1 MTLKIWQHKTLTIYK
16 ETKIYEK
23 EHDFEFIK
31 VILPKTI
38 CKNSINDINV
48 YLQFDFEDGTAVTK
62 QLTKTENQI
71 GICNIGY
78 WLTYKAQQVVI
89 TALYID
95 NNNVQLGKSNK
106 IVIDII
112 ESKSNETESVV
123 NILEKALENVR
134 TEIEKRDVDTSSYSK
149 EQIASAIK
157 LITNAKI
164 VVDNEGNA
172 KIVVA
177 NSEIT
182 IDDSGNTKIERGI
195 KNGLC

>member
-1 MTLKIWQHKTLTIYK
+1 MTFKIWQHKTLTIFK

-31 VILPKTI
+31 VILPETI

-48 YLQFDFEDGTAVTK
+48 YLHFDFEDGTAVTK
-62 QLTKTENQI
+62 QLTKTENNI
-71 GICNIGY
+71 AVCNVGY
-78 WLTYKAQQVVI
+78 WLTYNAQQVVI
-89 TALYID
+89 TALYVD
-95 NNNVQLGKSNK
+95 NNNIQVGKSNK

-112 ESKSNETESVV
+112 KNESNETESVV

-149 EQIASAIK
+149 EQIADAIK

-164 VVDNEGNA
+164 VIDAEGNA
-172 KIVVA
+172 KIVVT

-182 IDDSGNTKIERGI
+182 IDDNGNIKIGRGV
-195 KNGLC
+195 

>member
-1 MTLKIWQHKTLTIYK
+1 MTFKIWQHKTLTIFK

-31 VILPKTI
+31 VILPETI

-62 QLTKTENQI
+62 QLTKAENNTAV
-71 GICNIGY
+71 CNIGY

-106 IVIDII
+106 IVIDIV

-123 NILEKALENVR
+123 NILEKALEDVR
-134 TEIEKRDVDTSSYSK
+134 TEIEKRGVDTSSYSK
-149 EQIASAIK
+149 ENIADTIK
-157 LITNAKI
+157 LITNARI
-164 VVDNEGNA
+164 VIDDEGNA
-172 KIVVA
+172 KLVVTD
-177 NSEIT
+177 SEVT
-182 IDDSGNTKIERGI
+182 IDEDGNTKIERGV
-195 KNGLC
+195 

>member
-1 MTLKIWQHKTLTIYK
+1 MTLKIWQHKTLTIFK

-31 VILPKTI
+31 VILPETI

-134 TEIEKRDVDTSSYSK
+134 TEIEKRGVDTSSYSK
-149 EQIASAIK
+149 ENIADTIK
-157 LITNAKI
+157 LITNTKI
-164 VVDNEGNA
+164 VIDDEGNA
-172 KIVVA
+172 KLVVTD
-177 NSEIT
+177 SEVT
-182 IDDSGNTKIERGI
+182 IDEDGNTKIERGV
-195 KNGLC
+195 

>member
-1 MTLKIWQHKTLTIYK
+1 MTLKIWQHKTLTIFK

-31 VILPKTI
+31 VILPDVI

-48 YLQFDFEDGTAVTK
+48 YLHFDFEDGTAVTK
-62 QLTKTENQI
+62 QLTKTDNNI

-106 IVIDII
+106 VVIDIV
-112 ESKSNETESVV
+112 ESTSNETESVV

-134 TEIEKRDVDTSSYSK
+134 TEIEKRGVDTSSYSK
-149 EQIASAIK
+149 ENIADTIK
-157 LITNAKI
+157 LITNARI
-164 VVDNEGNA
+164 VIDDEGNA

-177 NSEIT
+177 NSEIM
-182 IDDSGNTKIERGI
+182 IDDNGNAKIERGV
-195 KNGLC
+195 

>member
-1 MTLKIWQHKTLTIYK
+1 MTLKIWQHKTLTIFK

-31 VILPKTI
+31 VMLPDMI

-48 YLQFDFEDGTAVTK
+48 YLQFDFDDGTAVTK
-62 QLTKTENQI
+62 QLTKVENQI

-78 WLTYKAQQVVI
+78 WLTYKSQQVVI

-106 IVIDII
+106 IVIDIV

-123 NILEKALENVR
+123 NILEKALEDVR
-134 TEIEKRDVDTSSYSK
+134 TEVEKRGVDTSSYSK
-149 EQIASAIK
+149 EKIAETIK
-157 LITNAKI
+157 LITNARI
-164 VVDNEGNA
+164 VIDNEGNA
-172 KIVVA
+172 KLVVTD
-177 NSEIT
+177 SEVI
-182 IDDSGNTKIERGI
+182 IDEDGNASIERGV
-195 KNGLC
+195 

>member
-1 MTLKIWQHKTLTIYK
+1 MTFKIWQHKTLTIFK

-31 VILPKTI
+31 VILPDVI

-48 YLQFDFEDGTAVTK
+48 YLHFDFEDGTAVTK
-62 QLTKTENQI
+62 QLTKAENNI

-106 IVIDII
+106 IVIDIV
-112 ESKSNETESVV
+112 ESTSNETESVV
-123 NILEKALENVR
+123 NILEKALEDVR
-134 TEIEKRDVDTSSYSK
+134 TEIEKRGVDTSSYSK
-149 EQIASAIK
+149 ENIADTIK
-157 LITNAKI
+157 LITNARI
-164 VVDNEGNA
+164 VIDDEGNA

-177 NSEIT
+177 NSEIM
-182 IDDSGNTKIERGI
+182 IDDNGNTKIERGV
-195 KNGLC
+195 

>member
-1 MTLKIWQHKTLTIYK
+1 MTFKIWQHKTLTIFK

-31 VILPKTI
+31 VILPDMI

-48 YLQFDFEDGTAVTK
+48 YLQFDFEDGTAVTKQLTK

-112 ESKSNETESVV
+112 ESNSNETESVV
-123 NILEKALENVR
+123 NILDNALEDVR
-134 TEIEKRDVDTSSYSK
+134 TEVEKRGVDTSSYNK
-149 EQIASAIK
+149 EKIAETIK
-157 LITNAKI
+157 LITNARI
-164 VVDNEGNA
+164 VIDDEGNA
-172 KIVVA
+172 KLVVTD
-177 NSEIT
+177 SEVT
-182 IDDSGNTKIERGI
+182 IDEDGNTKIERGV
-195 KNGLC
+195 

>member
-1 MTLKIWQHKTLTIYK
+1 MTFKIWQHKTLTIFK

-31 VILPKTI
+31 VILPETI

-62 QLTKTENQI
+62 QLTKTDNNM

-95 NNNVQLGKSNK
+95 NNNVLLGKSNK

-134 TEIEKRDVDTSSYSK
+134 TEIEKRGVDTSSYSK
-149 EQIASAIK
+149 ENIADTIK
-157 LITNAKI
+157 LITNARI
-164 VVDNEGNA
+164 VIDNEGNA
-172 KIVVA
+172 KLVVTD
-177 NSEIT
+177 SKVT
-182 IDDSGNTKIERGI
+182 IDEDGNTKIERGV
-195 KNGLC
+195 

>member
-1 MTLKIWQHKTLTIYK
+1 MTFKIWQHKTLTIFK

-31 VILPKTI
+31 VILPDVI

-48 YLQFDFEDGTAVTK
+48 YLHFDFEDGTAVTK
-62 QLTKTENQI
+62 QLTKTDNNM
-71 GICNIGY
+71 GICNIGF

-106 IVIDII
+106 IVIDIV
-112 ESKSNETESVV
+112 ESTNNETESVI
-123 NILEKALENVR
+123 NILEKALEDVR
-134 TEIEKRDVDTSSYSK
+134 TEIEKRGVDTSSYSK
-149 EQIASAIK
+149 ENIADTIK
-157 LITNAKI
+157 LITNARI
-164 VVDNEGNA
+164 VIDDEGNA

-177 NSEIT
+177 NSEIM
-182 IDDSGNTKIERGI
+182 IDENGNTKIERGV
-195 KNGLC
+195 

>member
-1 MTLKIWQHKTLTIYK
+1 MTFKIWQHKMLTIFK

-31 VILPKTI
+31 VILPDVI

-62 QLTKTENQI
+62 QLTKTDNNI

-106 IVIDII
+106 IVIDIV
-112 ESKSNETESVV
+112 ESTSNETESVV
-123 NILEKALENVR
+123 NILEKALEDVR
-134 TEIEKRDVDTSSYSK
+134 TEIEKRGVDTSSYSK
-149 EQIASAIK
+149 ENIADTIK
-157 LITNAKI
+157 LITNARI
-164 VVDNEGNA
+164 VIDDEGNA

-182 IDDSGNTKIERGI
+182 IDENGNTKIERGV
-195 KNGLC
+195 

>member
-1 MTLKIWQHKTLTIYK
+1 MTFKIWQHKTLTIFK

-31 VILPKTI
+31 VILPDEI

-48 YLQFDFEDGTAVTK
+48 YLHFDFEDGTAVTK
-62 QLTKTENQI
+62 QLTKTDNNI

-106 IVIDII
+106 IVIDIT
-112 ESKSNETESVV
+112 ESTSNETESVV

-134 TEIEKRDVDTSSYSK
+134 TEIEKRGVDTSSYSK
-149 EQIASAIK
+149 ENIADTIK
-157 LITNAKI
+157 LITNARI
-164 VVDNEGNA
+164 VIDDEGNA

-182 IDDSGNTKIERGI
+182 IDDNGNTKIERGV
-195 KNGLC
+195 

>member
-1 MTLKIWQHKTLTIYK
+1 MTFKIWQHKTLTIFK

-31 VILPKTI
+31 VILPDVI

-48 YLQFDFEDGTAVTK
+48 YLHFDFEDGTAVTK
-62 QLTKTENQI
+62 QLTKTDHNI

-106 IVIDII
+106 IVIDIV
-112 ESKSNETESVV
+112 ESTSNETESVV
-123 NILEKALENVR
+123 NILDKALEDVR
-134 TEIEKRDVDTSSYSK
+134 TEIEKRGVDTSSYSK
-149 EQIASAIK
+149 ENIADTIK
-157 LITNAKI
+157 LITNARI
-164 VVDNEGNA
+164 VIDDEGNA

-182 IDDSGNTKIERGI
+182 IDDNGNTKIERGV
-195 KNGLC
+195 

>member
-1 MTLKIWQHKTLTIYK
+1 MTFKIWQHKTLTIFK

-31 VILPKTI
+31 VMLPHII

-62 QLTKTENQI
+62 QLTKTDNNI

-78 WLTYKAQQVVI
+78 WLTYKAQQVKV

-106 IVIDII
+106 VVIDIV
-112 ESKSNETESVV
+112 ESTSNETESVV
-123 NILEKALENVR
+123 NILEKALEDVR
-134 TEIEKRDVDTSSYSK
+134 TEIEKRGVDTSSYSK
-149 EQIASAIK
+149 ENIADTIK

-164 VVDNEGNA
+164 VIDDEGNA
-172 KIVVA
+172 KLVVTD
-177 NSEIT
+177 SKVT
-182 IDDSGNTKIERGI
+182 IDEDGNASIERGV
-195 KNGLC
+195 

>member
-1 MTLKIWQHKTLTIYK
+1 MTFKIWQHKTLTIFR

-31 VILPKTI
+31 VILPDVI

-48 YLQFDFEDGTAVTK
+48 YLHFDFEDGTAVTK

-106 IVIDII
+106 IVIDIA
-112 ESKSNETESVV
+112 ESTSNETESVV
-123 NILEKALENVR
+123 NILEEALENVR
-134 TEIEKRDVDTSSYSK
+134 TEVEKRGVDTSSYSK
-149 EQIASAIK
+149 ENIADTIK

-164 VVDNEGNA
+164 VVDDEGNA

-182 IDDSGNTKIERGI
+182 IDDNGNTKIERGV
-195 KNGLC
+195 

>member
-31 VILPKTI
+31 VMLPDMI

-78 WLTYKAQQVVI
+78 WLTYKAQQVAI

-95 NNNVQLGKSNK
+95 NNNVHLGKSNK
-106 IVIDII
+106 IVIDIV

-123 NILEKALENVR
+123 NILEKTLENVR
-134 TEIEKRDVDTSSYSK
+134 TEVEKRGVDTSSYSK
-149 EQIASAIK
+149 ENIADTIK
-157 LITNAKI
+157 LITNARI
-164 VVDNEGNA
+164 VIDDERNA
-172 KIVVA
+172 KIVVS

-182 IDDSGNTKIERGI
+182 IDDNGNTKIERGV
-195 KNGLC
+195 

>member
-1 MTLKIWQHKTLTIYK
+1 MTLKIWQHKTLTIFK

-31 VILPKTI
+31 VILPDVI

-48 YLQFDFEDGTAVTK
+48 YLHFDFEDGTAVTK
-62 QLTKTENQI
+62 QLTKTEHNI
-71 GICNIGY
+71 AYANIGY
-78 WLTYKAQQVVI
+78 WLTYKAQQVKV

-134 TEIEKRDVDTSSYSK
+134 TEIEKRGVDTSSYSK
-149 EQIASAIK
+149 ENIADTIK
-157 LITNAKI
+157 LITNARMVI
-164 VVDNEGNA
+164 DDEGNA

-182 IDDSGNTKIERGI
+182 IDENGNAKIERGV
-195 KNGLC
+195 

>member
-1 MTLKIWQHKTLTIYK
+1 MTFKIWQHKTLTIFR

-31 VILPKTI
+31 VILPDVI

-48 YLQFDFEDGTAVTK
+48 YLHFDFEDGTAVTK
-62 QLTKTENQI
+62 QLTKTDNNI
-71 GICNIGY
+71 GMCNIGY

-106 IVIDII
+106 IVIDIV
-112 ESKSNETESVV
+112 ESTSNETESVV
-123 NILEKALENVR
+123 NILEKALEDVR
-134 TEIEKRDVDTSSYSK
+134 TEIEKRGVDTSSYSK

-157 LITNAKI
+157 LITNARI
-164 VVDNEGNA
+164 VIDDDGNA

-182 IDDSGNTKIERGI
+182 IDDNGNAKIERGV
-195 KNGLC
+195 

>member
-1 MTLKIWQHKTLTIYK
+1 MTLKIWQHKALTIYK

-23 EHDFEFIK
+23 EHDFEYIK
-31 VILPKTI
+31 VMLPDRI
-38 CKNSINDINV
+38 CQNSINDINV
-48 YLQFDFEDGTAVTK
+48 YLHFDFEDGTAVTK
-62 QLTKTENQI
+62 QLTKAENNI

-106 IVIDII
+106 IVIDIT
-112 ESKSNETESVV
+112 ESTSNETESVV

-134 TEIEKRDVDTSSYSK
+134 TEIEKRGVDTSSYSK
-149 EQIASAIK
+149 ENIADTIK
-157 LITNAKI
+157 LITNARI
-164 VVDNEGNA
+164 VIDDEGNA

-182 IDDSGNTKIERGI
+182 IDDNGNTKIERGV
-195 KNGLC
+195 

>member
-1 MTLKIWQHKTLTIYK
+1 MTFKIWQHKTLTIFK

-31 VILPKTI
+31 VILPETI

-62 QLTKTENQI
+62 QLTRAENNI

-95 NNNVQLGKSNK
+95 NNNVKLGKSNK
-106 IVIDII
+106 IVIDIV

-134 TEIEKRDVDTSSYSK
+134 TEVDKRGVDTSSYSK
-149 EQIASAIK
+149 ENIADTIK
-157 LITNAKI
+157 LITNARI
-164 VVDNEGNA
+164 VIDDEGNA
-172 KIVVA
+172 KLVVTD
-177 NSEIT
+177 SEVK
-182 IDDSGNTKIERGI
+182 IDEDGNTKIERGV
-195 KNGLC
+195 

>member
-1 MTLKIWQHKTLTIYK
+1 MTFKIWQHKTLTIFK

-31 VILPKTI
+31 VILPDAI

-62 QLTKTENQI
+62 QLTKANNI

-89 TALYID
+89 TALYVD
-95 NNNVQLGKSNK
+95 NNNIQVGKSNK

-112 ESKSNETESVV
+112 KNESNKTESVV
-123 NILEKALENVR
+123 NILEKALENVK
-134 TEIEKRDVDTSSYSK
+134 TEVEKRGVDTSSYSK
-149 EQIASAIK
+149 ENIADTIK
-157 LITNAKI
+157 LITNARI
-164 VVDNEGNA
+164 VIDNEGNA
-172 KIVVA
+172 KLVVTD
-177 NSEIT
+177 SEVT
-182 IDDSGNTKIERGI
+182 IDEDGNTKIERGV
-195 KNGLC
+195 

>member
-1 MTLKIWQHKTLTIYK
+1 MTFKIWQHKTLTIFK

-31 VILPKTI
+31 VILPETI

-48 YLQFDFEDGTAVTK
+48 YLHFDFEDGTAVTK
-62 QLTKTENQI
+62 QLTKTDNDI

-95 NNNVQLGKSNK
+95 NNNVRLGKSNK

-112 ESKSNETESVV
+112 KNESNETESVV

-134 TEIEKRDVDTSSYSK
+134 TEVEKRGVDTSSFR
-149 EQIASAIK
+149 
-157 LITNAKI
+157 LWN
-164 VVDNEGNA
+164 
-172 KIVVA
+172 
-177 NSEIT
+177 
-182 IDDSGNTKIERGI
+182 
-195 KNGLC
+195 

>member
-1 MTLKIWQHKTLTIYK
+1 MTFKIWQHKTLTIFK

-31 VILPKTI
+31 VILPDVI

-48 YLQFDFEDGTAVTK
+48 YLHFDFEDGTAVTK
-62 QLTKTENQI
+62 QLTKAENNI

-78 WLTYKAQQVVI
+78 WLTYEAQQVVI

-106 IVIDII
+106 IVIDIV
-112 ESKSNETESVV
+112 ESTSNETESVV
-123 NILEKALENVR
+123 NILDKALEDVR
-134 TEIEKRDVDTSSYSK
+134 TEIEKRGVDTSSYSK
-149 EQIASAIK
+149 ENIADTIK
-157 LITNAKI
+157 LITNARI
-164 VVDNEGNA
+164 VIDDEGNA

-182 IDDSGNTKIERGI
+182 IDDNGNAKIERGV
-195 KNGLC
+195 

>member
-1 MTLKIWQHKTLTIYK
+1 MTFKIWQHKTLTIFK

-31 VILPKTI
+31 VILPDVI

-62 QLTKTENQI
+62 QLTKAENNI

-78 WLTYKAQQVVI
+78 WLTYKAQHVVI

-106 IVIDII
+106 IVIDIV

-123 NILEKALENVR
+123 NIIEKALEDVR
-134 TEIEKRDVDTSSYSK
+134 TEVEKRGVDTSSYSK
-149 EQIASAIK
+149 ENIADTIK
-157 LITNAKI
+157 LITNARI
-164 VVDNEGNA
+164 VIDNEGNA
-172 KIVVA
+172 KLVVTD
-177 NSEIT
+177 SEVT
-182 IDDSGNTKIERGI
+182 IDEDGNTKIERGV
-195 KNGLC
+195 

>member
-1 MTLKIWQHKTLTIYK
+1 MTFKIWQHKTLTIFK

-31 VILPKTI
+31 VMLPDMI

-123 NILEKALENVR
+123 NILEKALEDVR
-134 TEIEKRDVDTSSYSK
+134 TEVEKRDVDTSSYSIEK
-149 EQIASAIK
+149 IAETIK

-164 VVDNEGNA
+164 VIDDEGNA
-172 KIVVA
+172 KLVVTD
-177 NSEIT
+177 SEVT
-182 IDDSGNTKIERGI
+182 IDEDGNASIERGV
-195 KNGLC
+195 

>member
-31 VILPKTI
+31 VMLPDMI

-78 WLTYKAQQVVI
+78 WLTYKAQQVAI

-95 NNNVQLGKSNK
+95 NNNVHLGKSNK
-106 IVIDII
+106 IVIDIV

-134 TEIEKRDVDTSSYSK
+134 TEVEKRGVDTSSYSK
-149 EQIASAIK
+149 ENIADTIK
-157 LITNAKI
+157 LITNARI
-164 VVDNEGNA
+164 VIDDERNA
-172 KIVVA
+172 KIVVS

-182 IDDSGNTKIERGI
+182 IDDNGNTKIERGV
-195 KNGLC
+195 